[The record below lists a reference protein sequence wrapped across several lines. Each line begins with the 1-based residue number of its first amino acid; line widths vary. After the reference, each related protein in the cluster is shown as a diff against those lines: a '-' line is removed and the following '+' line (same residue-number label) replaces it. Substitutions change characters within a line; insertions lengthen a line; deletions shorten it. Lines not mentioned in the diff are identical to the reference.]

1 MCSKGAVSAPATDEL
16 TFTRDEIV
24 RLLVRLGAAL
34 IVLLGIVATFSHF
47 FRQELEGL
55 GQTFVLRFGYV
66 GMMLGTFLSDGF
78 HLPIPPQLYM
88 LLAISSRSPFLL
100 SFAAITAG
108 SLLGSVFAYRL
119 AHAVAHVSWFSH
131 RLERP
136 RRLAERALL
145 RLGDK
150 GALFASLLPVP
161 YGTLLYLTGLS
172 RLPTRFFVLLCLWRI
187 PRLAAYYALIYFG
200 WSSVAP

>member
-1 MCSKGAVSAPATDEL
+1 LSVPSTHEL
-16 TFTRDEIV
+16 AYTREEIV
-24 RLLVRLGAAL
+24 RLLLRLGAAL
-34 IVLLGIVATFSHF
+34 IVLLGIVAAFSHL
-47 FRQELEGL
+47 FRHELEGL

-66 GMMLGTFLSDGF
+66 GMMLGTFLSDGL

-88 LLAISSRSPFLL
+88 LLAISSRSPFWL
-100 SFAAITAG
+100 SFAAITVG
-108 SLLGSVFAYRL
+108 SMLGSVIAYRL
-119 AHAVAHVSWFSH
+119 AYAVADVPWFSH

-145 RLGDK
+145 RLGDR
-150 GALFASLLPVP
+150 GALFASLLPIP

-187 PRLAAYYALIYFG
+187 PRLALYYALIYFG